1 MSLMT
6 LSKVFSSVAGL
17 AAAVKVDRRLSSVAK
32 VLVSFGLVF
41 ALVWRFRNDLPSL
54 KAVDHIALAN
64 AIGLL
69 LLQPILIGAR
79 WCLLL
84 RQYDSSS
91 KFLSLT
97 GVTWFAVFANQFLP
111 AGVGGDAVRIYYA
124 RHLGNRLGAATA
136 SVLMDR
142 IMALVALVLM
152 VIALT
157 PFLPEAID
165 RRLIMALGTLCAVCV
180 AVVTGVYVCV
190 NRSWTVSLRSP
201 LVQRLLTLTHYVM
214 RTLSYPGQS
223 ILALVI
229 SITIHLLSFIAF
241 GMIARSIGIHADTG
255 ALLAITALLTFIQVI
270 PISIGGWGVREV
282 AAVSLLGLVGVAAG
296 PALLA
301 SLLLGL
307 AYAVA
312 SLPGIVI
319 WGFIKIRP
327 NRSADHL
334 DAPAR

>member
-1 MSLMT
+1 MM
-6 LSKVFSSVAGL
+6 LSKVYSRLAGL
-17 AAAVKVDRRLSSVAK
+17 TAAVNVDRRLGSIAK
-32 VLVSFGLVF
+32 VVVSCGLVF

-54 KAVDHIALAN
+54 KAIDPIALAI
-64 AIGLL
+64 AVCLL
-69 LLQPILIGAR
+69 FLQPILIGAR

-84 RQYDSSS
+84 RQYDSNS

-165 RRLIMALGTLCAVCV
+165 RRLILALGALCAVCV
-180 AVVTGVYVCV
+180 VVVTAVYVCV
-190 NRSWTVSLRSP
+190 NRSWTGSLRSP
-201 LVQRLLTLTHYVM
+201 FVQRILTLTHYVM

-223 ILALVI
+223 VLALSI
-229 SITIHLLSFIAF
+229 SIIVHSLSFVAF
-241 GMIARSIGIHADTG
+241 TMIARSIGIQSDTG
-255 ALLAITALLTFIQVI
+255 ALLAITALLTFIQII

-282 AAVSLLGLVGVAAG
+282 AAVSLLSLVGVEAG
-296 PALLA
+296 SALLA
-301 SLLLGL
+301 SLLFGL

-312 SLPGIVI
+312 SVPGIII
-319 WGFIKIRP
+319 WGFIKIHP
-327 NRSADHL
+327 SQTLGHG

>member
-1 MSLMT
+1 MT
-6 LSKVFSSVAGL
+6 LSKVVSSLTGL
-17 AAAVKVDRRLSSVAK
+17 TAAVKVDRRLSLIAK
-32 VLVSFGLVF
+32 VLISSGLVF
-41 ALVWRFRNDLPSL
+41 ALVWRFRDDLPSL
-54 KAVDHIALAN
+54 RAVDHIALAN

-84 RQYDSSS
+84 RQYDSRS
-91 KFLSLT
+91 KLLSLT

-152 VIALT
+152 VVALT

-165 RRLIMALGTLCAVCV
+165 RRLIMALGTICAVC
-180 AVVTGVYVCV
+180 AVVVAGVYVFV
-190 NRSWTVSLRSP
+190 NRSWTASLRSP
-201 LVQRLLTLTHYVM
+201 LLQRLLTLTHYVM

-223 ILALVI
+223 ILALGI
-229 SITIHLLSFIAF
+229 SIIVHLLSFIAF
-241 GMIARSIGIHADTG
+241 TMIARSIGIHADTG
-255 ALLAITALLTFIQVI
+255 ALLAITALLTFIQI
-270 PISIGGWGVREV
+270 MPISIGGWGVREV
-282 AAVSLLGLVGVAAG
+282 AAVSLLGLVDVASG

-312 SLPGIVI
+312 SLPGIII
-319 WGFIKIRP
+319 WGFIRVQPDQSLDRI
-327 NRSADHL
+327 

>member
-1 MSLMT
+1 M
-6 LSKVFSSVAGL
+6 LSKVYSRLAGL
-17 AAAVKVDRRLSSVAK
+17 AAAVNVDRRLGSIAK
-32 VLVSFGLVF
+32 VVVSCGLVF
-41 ALVWRFRNDLPSL
+41 ALVWRFRHDLPSL
-54 KAVDHIALAN
+54 KAIDPTALVI

-69 LLQPILIGAR
+69 FLQPILIGAR

-84 RQYDSSS
+84 RQYESNS

-165 RRLIMALGTLCAVCV
+165 RRLILALGTLCAIC
-180 AVVTGVYVCV
+180 AIIVTAVYVCV
-190 NRSWTVSLRSP
+190 HRSWTGSLRSP

-223 ILALVI
+223 VLALGI
-229 SITIHLLSFIAF
+229 SIIIHLLSFVAF
-241 GMIARSIGIHADTG
+241 TMIARSIGIQADAE

-282 AAVSLLGLVGVAAG
+282 AAVSLLSLVGVEAG
-296 PALLA
+296 SALLA

-312 SLPGIVI
+312 SLPGIII

-327 NRSADHL
+327 NQSTGHGN
-334 DAPAR
+334 APAR

>member
-1 MSLMT
+1 MT
-6 LSKVFSSVAGL
+6 LSKVASNLSGL
-17 AAAVKVDRRLSSVAK
+17 AAAVKVDRRLSSIAK
-32 VLVSFGLVF
+32 VLVSFGLVT

-54 KAVDHIALAN
+54 KTVDHIALTYAT
-64 AIGLL
+64 GLL
-69 LLQPILIGAR
+69 LFQPVLIGAR
-79 WCLLL
+79 WYLLL

-91 KFLSLT
+91 KYVALT

-165 RRLIMALGTLCAVCV
+165 RRLIMALGTLCIVCAV
-180 AVVTGVYVCV
+180 VVTGVYVCV
-190 NRSWTVSLRSP
+190 NRAWTVSLRSP
-201 LVQRLLTLTHYVM
+201 LLQRLLTLTHYVM

-223 ILALVI
+223 ILALGI
-229 SITIHLLSFIAF
+229 SIIIHLLSFVAF
-241 GMIARSIGIHADTG
+241 TMIARSIGIDADAG
-255 ALLAITALLTFIQVI
+255 ALLAITALLTFIQI
-270 PISIGGWGVREV
+270 MPISIGGWGVREV
-282 AAVSLLGLVGVAAG
+282 AAVSLLGLIGVAAG

-312 SLPGIVI
+312 SLPGIII
-319 WGFIKIRP
+319 WGLIKVQPSQSI
-327 NRSADHL
+327 DHI